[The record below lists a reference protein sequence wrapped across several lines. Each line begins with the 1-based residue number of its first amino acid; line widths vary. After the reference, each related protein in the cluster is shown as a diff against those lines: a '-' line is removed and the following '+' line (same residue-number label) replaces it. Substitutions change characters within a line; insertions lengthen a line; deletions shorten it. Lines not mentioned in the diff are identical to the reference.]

1 MIKRQAIALLLRKAR
16 PGKVLIVYGPRRVGK
31 TVVLRTYS
39 GGLPADSYLWING
52 EDITQSALLADKS
65 SLHYR
70 RLLGGKTHLLI
81 DEAQAIEDIGS
92 KLKLIVDELPDV
104 CIVIT
109 GSAMLDL
116 SGRAGEPLVG
126 RKSTISMYPL
136 AESELISHGGY
147 ATHAQALERRLI
159 YGMYPEAYLIED
171 DDERVDYLV
180 DLSTDY
186 LLKDI
191 LAYDGIRN
199 ADKFRDLLRLVAL
212 QVGSELSVE
221 KLGSE
226 LDMSKNTVAKYLD
239 LLTKVFVLYKLDGFS
254 RNLRS
259 EITKKDKYYFY
270 DNGIRNA
277 IIRNFNPLKY
287 RQDVGILWESYLVS
301 ERLKWQSYNGH
312 RSNNYFWRT
321 YRQQE
326 VDWVE
331 DYNGRL
337 RGVEFKWK
345 AKSVKPPPQWLAH
358 YPDASFE
365 VVTKDNYLDW
375 LDI

>member
-1 MIKRQAIALLLRKAR
+1 MIKRQAIDLLHAKVK

-31 TVVLRTYS
+31 TVLLRAYRDTL
-39 GGLPADSYLWING
+39 GEGSYVWING
-52 EDITQSALLADKS
+52 EDLGQQALLDGRS
-65 SLHYR
+65 GREYR
-70 RLLGGKTHLLI
+70 RLMGDKTYLLI
-81 DEAQAIEDIGS
+81 DEAQAIPDIGT
-92 KLKLIVDELPDV
+92 KLKLMVDELPAV
-104 CIVIT
+104 SIVIT

-116 SGRAGEPLVG
+116 SGIAGEPLVG
-126 RKSTISMYPL
+126 RKSTIGMYPL
-136 AESELISHGGY
+136 GEAELISHEGY
-147 ATHAQALERRLI
+147 ASHAQSLERRLI

-171 DDERVDYLV
+171 DNERADYLI

-199 ADKFRDLLRLVAL
+199 AEKIRDLLRLIAL
-212 QVGSELSVE
+212 QVGSEVSVE
-221 KLGSE
+221 KLGNE
-226 LDMSKNTVAKYLD
+226 LDMSKNTVAKYIG
-239 LLTKVFVLYKLDGFS
+239 LLTKVFVLYKLEGFS

-287 RQDVGILWESYLVS
+287 RTDIGALWENYLIA

-326 VDWVE
+326 IDWVE
-331 DYNGRL
+331 DYGGQL
-337 RGVEFKWK
+337 HATEFKWK
-345 AKSVKPPPQWLAH
+345 AKAVKPPPQWTEH
-358 YPDASFE
+358 YPDANFE
-365 VVTKDNYLDW
+365 VVDRGNYLDW
-375 LDI
+375 LEE